1 MSILFGASC
10 VVAIIFMV
18 TIMFIGIWLFITALK
33 AYRQLKYKNYI
44 LEKIYQK
51 LDFLSQN
58 QSNYVTDDKAD
69 LITSDFMDFFGVE
82 NEDSSNIDNIK
93 DFDRKD
99 KTSGL

>member
-18 TIMFIGIWLFITALK
+18 TFMFIGIWLFITALK

-58 QSNYVTDDKAD
+58 QSNYVTGDKAD
-69 LITSDFMDFFGVE
+69 LITSDFMDFFGAE
-82 NEDSSNIDNIK
+82 NEDSSSIDNIK

>member
-18 TIMFIGIWLFITALK
+18 TFMFIGIWLFITALK

-69 LITSDFMDFFGVE
+69 LIPSDFMDFFGVE

>member
-1 MSILFGASC
+1 MC
-10 VVAIIFMV
+10 YNDNIFIREVM
-18 TIMFIGIWLFITALK
+18 LC
-33 AYRQLKYKNYI
+33 
-44 LEKIYQK
+44 
-51 LDFLSQN
+51 LSQN

>member
-18 TIMFIGIWLFITALK
+18 TFMFIGIWLFITALK

-51 LDFLSQN
+51 LYFLSQN

-82 NEDSSNIDNIK
+82 NEDSYNIDNIK

>member
-10 VVAIIFMV
+10 VVAIIFMA
-18 TIMFIGIWLFITALK
+18 TFMFIGIWLFITALK
-33 AYRQLKYKNYI
+33 SYRQLKYKNYI

-51 LDFLSQN
+51 LD
-58 QSNYVTDDKAD
+58 
-69 LITSDFMDFFGVE
+69 LITSDFMDFFGEE